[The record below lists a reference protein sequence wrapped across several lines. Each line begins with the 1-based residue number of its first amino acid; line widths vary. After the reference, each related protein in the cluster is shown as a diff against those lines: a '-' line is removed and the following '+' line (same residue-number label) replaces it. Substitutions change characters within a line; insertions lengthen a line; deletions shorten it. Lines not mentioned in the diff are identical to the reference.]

1 MSEPV
6 PDPLPR
12 VARVRSLVFAD
23 GAPVW
28 RWQAGLRAAAAVV
41 IPGAA
46 MVAAGQAHAA
56 LFVTFGAFAVLY
68 GEGRPY
74 RIRAQVVATAGAALL
89 LAVVI
94 GALIGAAVPA
104 GGTALKIGAVLLVAA
119 PAVLAVYVVDAL
131 RLGPPGALFFALV
144 GSGGLIAVE
153 SGASPGMLVFAAA
166 CGAVSAVVVSMA
178 GATVDSSRPQREAV
192 GRAIGAVNGLLAPDG
207 PRSAEQRHAAGA
219 ALLAAWTTLDDARSA
234 SRPADADL
242 LIALREAN
250 RRFAADSDDSP
261 DAEVDP
267 TRQIT
272 TSRLRPAVGHRL
284 RRSLN
289 RCSHAT
295 ITATRV
301 GIACVAAGAV
311 SIALGFDRPHWAAIG
326 ALVVLQT
333 GFDRVR
339 GTVRA
344 LHRFLGTAVGL
355 MLFAGL
361 HALSPQGYAL
371 IAVIGVLQFSIEML
385 IVRNYAAAVVV
396 ITPVA
401 LMASGAG
408 AVTGSA
414 GPVMRD
420 RLLETVV
427 GVIVALVVMYL
438 LAPNAHRRTFA
449 WTERRV
455 RDAALHLIDVA
466 TAMPVGA
473 AEARA
478 AARDLHFELEG
489 GVRAGIDS
497 MHNEPAWTAERWPD
511 RAALVHDGYDL
522 ASAFW
527 TTPPEL
533 PLGDTSSLRRRF
545 E

>member
-1 MSEPV
+1 M
-6 PDPLPR
+6 
-12 VARVRSLVFAD
+12 RSLVFAD
-23 GAPVW
+23 GAPIW
-28 RWQAGLRAAAAVV
+28 RWQAGLRAAAAVL
-41 IPGAA
+41 IPGVA

-56 LFVTFGAFAVLY
+56 LFVTFGAFALLY

-74 RIRAQVVATAGAALL
+74 RIRAQVVAAAAAALL
-89 LAVVI
+89 LSVAV
-94 GALIGAAVPA
+94 GALIGGLLPA
-104 GGTALKIGAVLLVAA
+104 GGMALRIGAVLLVTVV
-119 PAVLAVYVVDAL
+119 AVVAVYVVDAL

-144 GSGGLIAVE
+144 GAGALMAVE
-153 SGASPGMLVFAAA
+153 SGALPGMLMFAAA
-166 CGAVSAVVVSMA
+166 CGAVASIVVSMA
-178 GATVDSSRPQREAV
+178 GATIDSSRPQREAV
-192 GRAIGAVNGLLAPDG
+192 GRAIGAVNGLLAADG
-207 PRSAEQRHAAGA
+207 PRSAERRHAAGA
-219 ALLAAWTTLDDARSA
+219 ALVAAWSTLDDARSA

-242 LIALREAN
+242 LVAMSEAN
-250 RRFAADSDDSP
+250 RRFAADSADAPDS
-261 DAEVDP
+261 EVDP

-272 TSRLRPAVGHRL
+272 TSRLRPTIGHRL

-289 RCSHAT
+289 RSSHAA
-295 ITATRV
+295 ITAARV
-301 GIACVAAGAV
+301 GIACLAAGAI
-311 SIALGFDRPHWAAIG
+311 SIALDFDRPHWAAIS

-339 GTVRA
+339 GTARA

-361 HALSPQGYAL
+361 HALSLQGYAL
-371 IAVIGVLQFSIEML
+371 IAVIAFLQFTIEIL

-408 AVTGSA
+408 IVSGPAA
-414 GPVMRD
+414 PVMRD

-427 GVIVALVVMYL
+427 GVIVALLVMYL
-438 LAPNAHRRTFA
+438 LVPNAHRRTFV
-449 WTERRV
+449 WTERQV
-455 RDAALHLIDVA
+455 RDAALHLIDVSA
-466 TAMPVGA
+466 AEPVGA
-473 AEARA
+473 PEART

-489 GVRAGIDS
+489 AVRSGINS
-497 MHNEPAWTAERWPD
+497 MHNEPEWASERWPD

-527 TTPPEL
+527 TTPSDL
-533 PLGDTSSLRRRF
+533 PLADGDALRRRF